1 MTIKFGLAVS
11 LIAGSLGL
19 ASDAGA
25 QSANIDGAWSNS
37 AKTCDKVF
45 EKKDGRV
52 SIRKD
57 SDVYGNGL
65 IIDGNRIIGKM
76 ATCNVKA
83 RKQQGDTVHLVT
95 TCATTVAFEHV
106 PITLKVVTADKIT
119 QIFPGVDGIEVTYER
134 CKL

>member
-11 LIAGSLGL
+11 LIAGSLGF

-25 QSANIDGAWSNS
+25 QSANIDGVWSNS

-45 EKKDGRV
+45 EKKDGRI

-57 SDVYGNGL
+57 SDAYGNGFV
-65 IIDGNRIIGKM
+65 IDGNRIVGKL

-83 RKQQGDTVHLVT
+83 RNQQGDTVHLVT

-106 PITLKVVTADKIT
+106 QITLRIVSADKIT
-119 QIFPGVDGIEVTYER
+119 QIFPGVPGVEVAYER